1 MNKSF
6 ASKQVID
13 MVQATE
19 SKDHL
24 PKHTSQKLIIANFH
38 LHANINML
46 KHRIIISQVCWTNQ
60 RLHPSQW

>member
-24 PKHTSQKLIIANFH
+24 PKHTSQKLITNHI
-38 LHANINML
+38 NIIHMNM
-46 KHRIIISQVCWTNQ
+46 HSFGISINSKISE
-60 RLHPSQW
+60 RR